1 MKVLNVTEML
11 NESVE
16 LVGSDDKKG
25 SIKGLSVESGQS
37 IIVHH
42 RSSFP
47 KFKCQYLLNII
58 VGFCTWSHHD
68 IIIARNRAT

>member
-47 KFKCQYLLNII
+47 KFKCQYL
-58 VGFCTWSHHD
+58 CK
-68 IIIARNRAT
+68 

>member
-1 MKVLNVTEML
+1 MLNASSML

-58 VGFCTWSHHD
+58 VGFCTWSHD
-68 IIIARNRAT
+68 IIIARNRAA